1 MNTDIRYKNILVTG
15 GAGFIGSN
23 LCRKLINDGVSIW
36 CLDNLITGKIENVKD
51 YKLLGVDELGDS
63 SIVYAVDI
71 TCKAMTNYAI
81 KREVLKMIKKKFDR
95 EGINIPYTTVDV
107 NIRK

>member
-36 CLDNLITGKIENVKD
+36 CLDNLIFQNWNSKYNIGVIRLNPCYTLFIII
-51 YKLLGVDELGDS
+51 YTFLRQLL
-63 SIVYAVDI
+63 
-71 TCKAMTNYAI
+71 
-81 KREVLKMIKKKFDR
+81 
-95 EGINIPYTTVDV
+95 
-107 NIRK
+107 

>member
-51 YKLLGVDELGDS
+51 LLHCERFHF
-63 SIVYAVDI
+63 IEQDI
-71 TCKAMTNYAI
+71 KTFILRYSLQI
-81 KREVLKMIKKKFDR
+81 
-95 EGINIPYTTVDV
+95 
-107 NIRK
+107 

>member
-1 MNTDIRYKNILVTG
+1 MNGIVFQGFNLLKQHTVFSNIAFPL
-15 GAGFIGSN
+15 IGE
-23 LCRKLINDGVSIW
+23 KLKKEEI
-36 CLDNLITGKIENVKD
+36 VKKK
-51 YKLLGVDELGDS
+51 YVYSMELLGVDELGDS

-81 KREVLKMIKKKFDR
+81 KREVLKMIKKKFDK